1 MSTPRQ
7 FIAWH
12 PVLTDHQAYTY
23 QALAKQAAVPMMAYV
38 LRMEDETRRAQGWR
52 DTQVTSIDRLL
63 IPVSGSF
70 RYCYR
75 RLLEHRKDVHFFGS
89 AFESPV
95 LMLCLLIA
103 TLLRIEF
110 YLISEPYSPKAFG
123 YFGDQQQL
131 KSKLKTCLRPLLYWL
146 YAHILLRNV
155 AGVFAISQ
163 LAMTQYRK
171 AGIPSVKIFPFGYFV
186 PQAKL
191 PVAPQSTDEL
201 RIVFVGALIER
212 KGLDI
217 LIKAVRQLL
226 QGGRKITLHIFGPGD
241 FSAFAVEDPCISYR
255 DLIPFGQSQEW
266 LADYDLLVV
275 PSHYDGWGVVINEA
289 LCAGVPVVC
298 SDQVG
303 ANVLISKYGVGRFFQ
318 SGKSQALAQVLAEIQ
333 DDKAALHEMRR
344 ATVAAAAAI
353 QPEVAAAY
361 MYKVIAA
368 PATEK
373 AYVLSPWYTF
383 AK

>member
-7 FIAWH
+7 FIAWQ

-23 QALAKQAAVPMMAYV
+23 QALAKQAAVPLTACV

-52 DTQVTSIDRLL
+52 DTQVTSIDRRL
-63 IPVSGSF
+63 IPVSGSL

-75 RLLEHRKDVHFFGS
+75 QLLEHRKDVHFFGS

-103 TLLRIEF
+103 TCLRIEF
-110 YLISEPYSPKAFG
+110 YLISEPYSPKSFG

-131 KSKLKTCLRPLLYWL
+131 KSKLKTRLRPLLYWL

-163 LAMTQYRK
+163 LAMEQYRE
-171 AGIPSVKIFPFGYFV
+171 AGIPSVKLFPFGYFI
-186 PQAKL
+186 PQTTL
-191 PVAPQSTDEL
+191 PLAPESSDEL
-201 RIVFVGALIER
+201 RVVFVGALIER

-217 LIKAVRQLL
+217 LIKAVRQL
-226 QGGRKITLHIFGPGD
+226 QHDGRKITLHIFGPGD
-241 FSAFAVEDPCISYR
+241 FSAFAVEDPRISYR
-255 DLIPFGQSQEW
+255 GLIPFGQTQEQ
-266 LADYDLLVV
+266 LGGYDLLVL
-275 PSHYDGWGVVINEA
+275 PSHYDGWGVVVNEA

-303 ANVLISKYGVGRFFQ
+303 AGVLTNKYGVGMTFL
-318 SGKSQALAQVLAEIQ
+318 SGKSQALAQALTEIQ
-333 DDKAALHEMRR
+333 DNKTALHEMRL
-344 ATVAAAAAI
+344 ATVAAAAAM

-361 MYKVIAA
+361 MFKVIAA
-368 PATEK
+368 PARDK
-373 AYVLSPWYTF
+373 AVVPSPWYTF
-383 AK
+383 DT